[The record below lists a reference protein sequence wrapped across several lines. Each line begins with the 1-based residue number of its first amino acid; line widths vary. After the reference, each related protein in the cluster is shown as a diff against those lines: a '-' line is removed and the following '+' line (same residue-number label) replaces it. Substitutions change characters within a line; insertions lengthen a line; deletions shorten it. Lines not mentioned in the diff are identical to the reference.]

1 MNKRQLNRYFPIFV
15 LPTFV
20 AFCIGFIYPFL
31 HGIYLSFCTFKTT
44 SDAKFVGISNYIKAF
59 ADPGF
64 LHAFWFTALFTV
76 VSVIAINVLAFLVAY
91 ALTSGI
97 RGANAF
103 RTVFFMPNLI
113 GGVILGY
120 IWQLIFNGILQNY
133 GTNIK
138 LNATFGFW
146 GLIILLCWQ
155 QVGYMM
161 IIYISGL
168 NSIPDSL
175 YEAARVD
182 GATRGQILRRITLPM
197 MMPSITICTFLTL
210 TNSFKLFDQN
220 LALTAGEP
228 GIQSAGNT
236 IYSTEMLALNIYN
249 TFYQNANT
257 RGVGQAKAV
266 IFFIL
271 VAVIALVQLY
281 ATRRK
286 EVQQ

>member
-1 MNKRQLNRYFPIFV
+1 MNKRQLSRYFPIFII
-15 LPTFV
+15 PTFA

-44 SDAKFVGISNYIKAF
+44 SDAKFVGFSNYLKAF
-59 ADPGF
+59 SDPGF

-76 VSVIAINVLAFLVAY
+76 VSVVAINVLAFFVAY
-91 ALTSGI
+91 VLTSGI

-138 LNATFGFW
+138 LNSTFGFW

-266 IFFIL
+266 IFFLL
-271 VAVIALVQLY
+271 VAVIALAQLY